1 MFTIS
6 TGPLITG
13 FLASGGEVAK
23 KTRRTHL
30 VKSMVYEGYIY
41 IYSIYIYVLYIYIC
55 EYIYMMNPLGGLCT
69 STRHAEFR
77 LTVERS
83 KLGTASSG
91 RCALNCGAWKP

>member
-41 IYSIYIYVLYIYIC
+41 IQHIYICTVYIYVNTYIYISIYLNMC
-55 EYIYMMNPLGGLCT
+55 EYMYIYVNQK
-69 STRHAEFR
+69 S
-77 LTVERS
+77 
-83 KLGTASSG
+83 
-91 RCALNCGAWKP
+91 